1 MDVAIERMTG
11 ISFLVIALSHILR
24 PKEWSEWFR
33 QLGEKGAPGAFVNGL
48 MSLSFGALIVGFHG
62 TQWSGLPAIV
72 TFIGWAQ
79 VFKGLL
85 HTCFPA
91 YGLWKIRSVPVEQS
105 WKFVAAGLIM
115 LPASLV
121 ILSASL
127 RG

>member
-11 ISFLVIALSHILR
+11 ISFLIIALSHIIR
-24 PKEWSEWFR
+24 PKEWSEFFR
-33 QLGEKGAPGAFVNGL
+33 QLGEKGAPGAFINGL
-48 MSLSFGALIVGFHG
+48 MALSFGTLIVGFHG
-62 TQWSGLPAIV
+62 TQWTGCPAMV

-91 YGLWKIRSVPVEQS
+91 YGLRKIRSVPLEQS

-115 LPASLV
+115 LPASIA
-121 ILSASL
+121 ILWTSF